1 MNELRNFFGVDTK
14 SSSLYVESF
23 SYPLD
28 FPKMKGKKVRNTRQF
43 NHNEFVLITIFSNP
57 QKTREIK
64 VLDVKTLR
72 KIETLHISIR
82 ADGGRKVSIVG
93 NRIKTR

>member
-1 MNELRNFFGVDTK
+1 MWVPSPAVSISNV
-14 SSSLYVESF
+14 
-23 SYPLD
+23 YPLD
-28 FPKMKGKKVRNTRQF
+28 FPNMRGKKVSNKRLF

-82 ADGGRKVSIVG
+82 ADGERKVSIVG
-93 NRIKTR
+93 NDKMIDKPRCE